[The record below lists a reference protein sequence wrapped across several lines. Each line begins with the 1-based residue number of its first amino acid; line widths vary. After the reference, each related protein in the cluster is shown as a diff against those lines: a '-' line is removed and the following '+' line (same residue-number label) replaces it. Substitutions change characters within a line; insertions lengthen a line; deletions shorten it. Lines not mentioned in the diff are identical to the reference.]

1 MTFALPGN
9 ALEGRMGPPVAQVP
23 PPHGSIR
30 SWETW
35 LSLGLVL
42 VAFLAVSS
50 SIEQADW
57 VPEMPSLTSAA
68 MLGLL
73 VGFVLARVRWPG
85 AILLLLAIPIGL
97 GTTLWQTMR
106 TMRLSDPDLGTDL
119 AARWDELSVR
129 LSDWVTALLAGDVS
143 TDPMPFILVVV
154 LLSWLMA
161 FAAAWSIFR
170 LRNGWLAVIPGGFAL
185 LTNISYLPGQPA
197 VAFVVYLFA
206 GILLVTRM
214 HALRADVGWRRE
226 RTIRPP
232 LLSLEVL
239 NFATWVGLALI
250 VVAWTIPTANNWGP
264 VADAWQRATAPLS
277 TRIERVGRVFF
288 GIDAK
293 RGDLAHKFGDVL
305 PLQGRIR
312 LSGDPLVVVEAPPEV
327 VYLRAASYDEYTGR
341 AWRQTAAETRA
352 LPPASID
359 AASFGTP
366 QTRALFRKPFVA
378 TMKLSNASL
387 NRRLLSPGELL
398 ATDVDANLL
407 VGPDS
412 ADILGAE
419 PAGRLRE
426 DSAYQVVGTVS
437 GAATATLARAPE
449 VYPQWVVDR
458 YLQLP
463 PTLPAGVTDLAV
475 SLTKDVSS
483 PYLRARR
490 VEQHLRT
497 QYLFDLNT
505 PDPPPRADAVGAF
518 LLTQK
523 RGYFDQ
529 YASAMVVLLRASGVP
544 ARLAVGFALDPR
556 EQDPATK
563 TYTLSDRSAWAWPE
577 VYLSGLGWVEFNPTP
592 TRPLVQR
599 SQDDSEFAGAQAE
612 VAVTEADQEL
622 SLLSDFE
629 VDPTG
634 GQPFVGSG
642 TDTGAGLLSTVAS
655 LFATLAALAVIG
667 GVLAV
672 VLAVVVR
679 LMWEY
684 RFRRFSAPVARWAK
698 LQELAVWA
706 GVSPL
711 STRTPLEAAREL
723 RAGAGLDVNLD
734 ELARDYNRERYG
746 RPPEPVRA
754 GSEPVADDRVV
765 EETERRK
772 DAAYVVARNRLVR
785 LAIRRLLPRRGRRE
799 ALPSAIAIRQ

>member
-1 MTFALPGN
+1 MSFALPGN
-9 ALEGRMGPPVAQVP
+9 VLEGRMGLPVAHVP

-35 LSLGLVL
+35 LSLGLIL

-73 VGFVLARVRWPG
+73 VGFVLARVRLPG
-85 AILLLLAIPIGL
+85 AILLVLAIPIGV
-97 GTTLWQTMR
+97 GTTILQTMR
-106 TMRLSDPDLGTDL
+106 AMRLSDPDLGTTL
-119 AARWDELSVR
+119 AARWDELTIR
-129 LSDWVTALLAGDVS
+129 LNDWVTALLAGDVS

-154 LLSWLMA
+154 MLSWLMA
-161 FAAAWSIFR
+161 FAAVWSVFR

-185 LTNISYLPGQPA
+185 LTNISYLPGQPS

-214 HALRADVGWRRE
+214 HAVRADAGWRRE

-239 NFATWVGLALI
+239 NFATWAGLALI
-250 VVAWTIPTANNWGP
+250 VVAWTVPTANNWGP
-264 VADAWQRATAPLS
+264 IADAWQRATAPLNS
-277 TRIERVGRVFF
+277 RIERVGRVFF

-293 RGDLAHKFGDVL
+293 RGDLVHKFGDVL

-312 LSGDPLVVVEAPPEV
+312 LSGDPLLVVEAPADV

-341 AWRQTAAETRA
+341 AWRQTAAQSLP

-378 TMKLSNASL
+378 TMKLSGSAL
-387 NRRLLSPGELL
+387 DRRLLSPGEVL
-398 ATDVDANLL
+398 ATDVEATLL
-407 VGPDS
+407 VGPDA
-412 ADILGAE
+412 ADILGIA
-419 PAGRLRE
+419 PAGRLR
-426 DSAYQVVGTVS
+426 DGSTYQVVGTLS
-437 GAATATLARAPE
+437 AAAAGTLARAPE

-463 PTLPAGVTDLAV
+463 PTLPTGVRELAA

-490 VEQHLRT
+490 IEQHLRT
-497 QYLFDLNT
+497 QFLFDLNT
-505 PDPPPRADAVGAF
+505 PDPPPRADAMGTF
-518 LLTQK
+518 LLTEK

-592 TRPLVQR
+592 TRPLIQR
-599 SQDDSEFAGAQAE
+599 SQDDSEFAGTQAE
-612 VAVTEADQEL
+612 LALGETDQDL
-622 SLLSDFE
+622 SLLSDLE

-634 GQPFVGSG
+634 GQPFQGSG
-642 TDTGAGLLSTVAS
+642 ASTGSGLLATVAS
-655 LFATLAALAVIG
+655 VVATIATAAVVG
-667 GVLAV
+667 V
-672 VLAVVVR
+672 VLAVVAAVAGR
-679 LMWEY
+679 LFWDY
-684 RFRRFSAPVARWAK
+684 RFRRYSAPVARWEK
-698 LQELAVWA
+698 LQELAGWA
-706 GVSPL
+706 GVNPL

-723 RAGAGLDVNLD
+723 RVGAGLEVNLD
-734 ELARDYNRERYG
+734 ALARDYNRERYG
-746 RPPEPVRA
+746 RPPEPVAA
-754 GSEPVADDRVV
+754 GSEPALDERA
-765 EETERRK
+765 EEAEREK
-772 DAAYVVARNRLVR
+772 NATYVTTRNRLVR
-785 LAIRRLLPRRGRRE
+785 LAFRRLLPRRGRRE
-799 ALPSAIAIRQ
+799 ALPSAIAIRR